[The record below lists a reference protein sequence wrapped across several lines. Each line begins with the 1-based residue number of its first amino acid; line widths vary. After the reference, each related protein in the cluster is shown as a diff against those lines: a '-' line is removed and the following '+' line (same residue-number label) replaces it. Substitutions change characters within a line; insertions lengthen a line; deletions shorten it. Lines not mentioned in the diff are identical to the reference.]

1 MKKQI
6 RHISNKLTKTKVM
19 ARSQE
24 LRTYIPVTRKMDQS
38 TLHEM
43 LQKYNM
49 VYIKPCCGSLGKGV
63 MRMERTARKDR
74 IQYSYQ
80 AGTHVR
86 SFPDYDTAYRA
97 ILKETQ
103 GKSYLVQKG
112 IRLLV
117 YEGRPFDIRVMV
129 QRNLKGGWDA
139 TGVAG
144 RVAHPRKVVTN
155 GSQGGTIYPVEVLL
169 NAYTSLEKRKALIS
183 ALKEMG
189 VKSAK
194 QLSTTFP
201 ALQEIGVDIA
211 LDRRLKPWILEV
223 NTSPDPCPFTKLK
236 DKSMIKRIVKYA
248 NAYGRTY
255 NLKCMKSKQGVV

>member
-49 VYIKPCCGSLGKGV
+49 VYIKPCCGSFGKGV
-63 MRMERTARKDR
+63 MRMEKTARKER

-80 AGTHVR
+80 AGIRVR
-86 SFPDYDTAYRA
+86 SFPDYETAYRA

-129 QRNLKGGWDA
+129 QRNLKGGWEA
-139 TGVAG
+139 TGLQDAWRIPARLLQTGARGG
-144 RVAHPRKVVTN
+144 RF
-155 GSQGGTIYPVEVLL
+155 I
-169 NAYTSLEKRKALIS
+169 
-183 ALKEMG
+183 
-189 VKSAK
+189 
-194 QLSTTFP
+194 
-201 ALQEIGVDIA
+201 
-211 LDRRLKPWILEV
+211 RLKY
-223 NTSPDPCPFTKLK
+223 C
-236 DKSMIKRIVKYA
+236 
-248 NAYGRTY
+248 
-255 NLKCMKSKQGVV
+255 